1 MRYFIAVGQELN
13 FHKAA
18 ARLQIS
24 QPSLWR
30 QIQDLEDDF
39 GVKLIVRGR
48 RGIALTAAGDVL
60 MQEAVRIVQQVHEA
74 KGLVLRFAE
83 GRAGTLRIAFN
94 EIASR
99 NGKLP
104 LFFREYRS
112 RHPDIE
118 LQLTMM
124 MSEQQFAALERGEI
138 DAGFLFNRDRG
149 GAQLGF
155 LNIARDDHVLA
166 VSRQHPLAE
175 TKEIRLRDL
184 TGEPLIFP
192 SQTHNS
198 IHHAR
203 LMAACVAGGLLPT
216 IVQRTDNEE
225 TLLNMVSTGMGL
237 ALVNASCA
245 ERGYEEVV
253 LRRIEDLSIPVS
265 LDLAWVKDRITPALA
280 RFITLAGD
288 LAPAA
293 E

>member
-1 MRYFIAVGQELN
+1 MGQELN

-30 QIQDLEDDF
+30 QIQDLEGDF
-39 GVKLIVRGR
+39 GVPLLVRSR
-48 RGIALTAAGDVL
+48 RGVSLTAAGEVL
-60 MQEAVRIVQQVHEA
+60 MQEAIRIVDQVREA
-74 KGLVLRFAE
+74 RSLVLRFAQ

-94 EIASR
+94 EIAAR

-104 LFFREYRS
+104 LFFREYR
-112 RHPDIE
+112 RRYPDIE

-155 LNIARDDHVLA
+155 LTIAQDDHVLA
-166 VSRQHPLAE
+166 VYRQHRLAGAPQ
-175 TKEIRLRDL
+175 IRLRDL

-203 LMAACVAGGLLPT
+203 LMAACVAGGLLPD
-216 IVQRTDNEE
+216 IVQRSDNEE

-245 ERGYEEVV
+245 ERVYDEVV
-253 LRRIEDLSIPVS
+253 LRRIEDLSIPVT
-265 LDLAWVKDRITPALA
+265 LDFAWVKDRTSPALA
-280 RFITLAGD
+280 RFVEMAGE
-288 LAPAA
+288 LTTA
-293 E
+293 ES